1 MEHVKVGNINIV
13 SKISTINFLPSNY
26 IYIQIYTIKQLKMV
40 TTFLIRAEKY
50 ALSSPLEDVT
60 DTLLELKERELK

>member
-1 MEHVKVGNINIV
+1 MEHVEVGNINTV

-40 TTFLIRAEKY
+40 TTFLIQAEIY
-50 ALSSPLEDVT
+50 ALSSSLEDAT